1 MTAAD
6 FTARVLPLRD
16 KCYRFAVGMLRN
28 GPESEDV
35 AQDILLKLWD
45 RRERLGEID
54 NLEAFAIRA
63 TRNAA
68 LDRMK
73 HSAWRTK
80 DTAEL
85 FDMTSATV
93 APDRRVEEAEA
104 VEAVFATMTH
114 LPELQR
120 AILHLREVEEQSYDE
135 IAAALE
141 ISVAKVKVYLHRARK
156 RVRELIDP
164 AHAPSPHLSPAV
176 AKTRHGAP
184 QTNPR

>member
-6 FTARVLPLRD
+6 FTQRVLPLRD
-16 KCYRFAVGMLRN
+16 KCYRFAVSLLRN

-45 RRERLGEID
+45 RRERLSSIT

-80 DTAEL
+80 DTSEL
-85 FDMTSATV
+85 FDMSSETV
-93 APDRRVEEAEA
+93 APDTRVEQAEA
-104 VEAVFATMTH
+104 VAAVFATMET

-120 AILHLREVEEQSYDE
+120 AILHLREVEQQSYEE
-135 IAAALE
+135 IAAALD
-141 ISVAKVKVYLHRARK
+141 IPSTQVKVYLHRARK
-156 RVRELIDP
+156 KVRARVDP
-164 AHAPSPHLSPAV
+164 VH
-176 AKTRHGAP
+176 AP
-184 QTNPR
+184 QTNDR